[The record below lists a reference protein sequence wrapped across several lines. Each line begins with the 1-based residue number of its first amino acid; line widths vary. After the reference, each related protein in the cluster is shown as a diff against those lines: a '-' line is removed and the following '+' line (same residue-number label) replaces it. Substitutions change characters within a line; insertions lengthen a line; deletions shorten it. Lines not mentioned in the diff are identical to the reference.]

1 MALLAGAV
9 ADRLNSSQ
17 DNDGWESD
25 LSEESS
31 PSSLSDKELVE
42 KADEEPSVS
51 YLTPTER
58 SKSANKS
65 KEKSNKKSSRQID
78 DEQPPSLPSPSESE
92 IFAGR
97 RTKRKGESIP
107 FTPGPTSSSKSS
119 TDVDDEES
127 TRNDLIVTST
137 GRVQRKSTI
146 NSAVVCNSRKGPS
159 SDDAEYTPQR
169 IKKGH
174 TRTSPRKTVC
184 SLFDF
189 ETSTS
194 KPQLTD
200 ELSDTNE
207 QNPVLAVLKDISKT
221 LNNLV
226 DHVQNTEKEIKS
238 VKKRLNSGSASSS
251 DSSTNKAQVTIPN
264 LIRVSV
270 HAYFYNLNDTVYVFY
285 AG

>member
-1 MALLAGAV
+1 M
-9 ADRLNSSQ
+9 
-17 DNDGWESD
+17 
-25 LSEESS
+25 
-31 PSSLSDKELVE
+31 
-42 KADEEPSVS
+42 
-51 YLTPTER
+51 
-58 SKSANKS
+58 
-65 KEKSNKKSSRQID
+65 
-78 DEQPPSLPSPSESE
+78 
-92 IFAGR
+92 
-97 RTKRKGESIP
+97 
-107 FTPGPTSSSKSS
+107 
-119 TDVDDEES
+119 
-127 TRNDLIVTST
+127 
-137 GRVQRKSTI
+137 QRKSTI
-146 NSAVVCNSRKGPS
+146 NSAVAYNSRKGP

-200 ELSDTNE
+200 EPSDTNE
-207 QNPVLAVLKDISKT
+207 QNPVLVVLKDISKT

-238 VKKRLNSGSASSS
+238 MKKKLNSGSASSS
-251 DSSTNKAQVTIPN
+251 DSSTKKAQVTIPN